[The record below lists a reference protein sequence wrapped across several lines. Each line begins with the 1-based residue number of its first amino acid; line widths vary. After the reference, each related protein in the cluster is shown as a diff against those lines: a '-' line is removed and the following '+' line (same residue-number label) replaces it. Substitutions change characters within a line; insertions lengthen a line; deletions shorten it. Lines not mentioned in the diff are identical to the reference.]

1 MDWLWL
7 LLLGLGTGGFGV
19 ITGTGGGVIM
29 VPVLLLVFNMEP
41 TAVSGTSLALVA
53 VTSFS
58 GSLAY
63 LRKRLVD
70 KRSGL
75 MFAAAALPGSVVAPF
90 AVKLVAGDVFRGLFG
105 LLLLSLAAYT
115 LVKTLR
121 SGSGNSEASHSV
133 KSGVRARHITTGSGE
148 NFDYE
153 FNESLAAA
161 FNFVV
166 GFLSAFFGTG
176 GGFLRTPVL
185 ISVFG
190 FPVRIAVATSIFS
203 LAMSATAGAGV
214 HALLGHVDW
223 YPTFIFAGLGLLVG
237 SQIGVLLAAR
247 TRNQWTVMLLVTL
260 ISVMGARLVFDA
272 LLG

>member
-185 ISVFG
+185 IFVFG

-237 SQIGVLLAAR
+237 CQVGVLLAAR
-247 TRNQWTVMLLVTL
+247 TRNQWTMMLLITL
-260 ISVMGARLVFDA
+260 ISIMGARLVFDA

>member
-7 LLLGLGTGGFGV
+7 LLLGLGTGAFGV

-29 VPVLLLVFNMEP
+29 VPVLLLLFNMEP
-41 TAVSGTSLALVA
+41 TAGSGTSLALVA

-63 LRKRLVD
+63 LRKGLVD

-90 AVKLVAGDVFRGLFG
+90 AIKVIAPDVFRGLFG
-105 LLLLSLAAYT
+105 LILLCLAAYT

-121 SGSGNSEASHSV
+121 PVGGNSEAWHSV
-133 KSGVRARHITTGSGE
+133 KTDFRTKHITTGSGE

-153 FNESLAAA
+153 FNEALAAA

-185 ISVFG
+185 IYVFG

-237 SQIGVLLAAR
+237 SQIGVSLASR
-247 TRNQWTVMLLVTL
+247 TRNQWTMMLLITL

>member
-148 NFDYE
+148 NLDYE

-237 SQIGVLLAAR
+237 SQVGVLLAAR
-247 TRNQWTVMLLVTL
+247 TRNQWTMMLLITL
-260 ISVMGARLVFDA
+260 ISIMGARLVFDA

>member
-1 MDWLWL
+1 MDWLWF

-121 SGSGNSEASHSV
+121 LGSGNSETSHSV

-148 NFDYE
+148 NFDYD

-161 FNFVV
+161 FNLVV

-237 SQIGVLLAAR
+237 SQVGVLLAAR
-247 TRNQWTVMLLVTL
+247 TRNQWTMMLLITL
-260 ISVMGARLVFDA
+260 ISIMGARLVFDA

>member
-133 KSGVRARHITTGSGE
+133 KPGVRARHITTSSGE
-148 NFDYE
+148 NFDYD

-237 SQIGVLLAAR
+237 SQVGVLLAAR
-247 TRNQWTVMLLVTL
+247 TRNQWTMMLLITL
-260 ISVMGARLVFDA
+260 ISIMGARLVFDA

>member
-7 LLLGLGTGGFGV
+7 LLLGLGTGSFGV

-29 VPVLLLVFNMEP
+29 VPVLLLLFNMDP
-41 TAVSGTSLALVA
+41 TVVSGTSLALVA

-75 MFAAAALPGSVVAPF
+75 IFAAAALPGSVVAPF
-90 AVKLVAGDVFRGLFG
+90 VLKLVAGDVFRGLFG
-105 LLLLSLAAYT
+105 LLLLCLAAYT
-115 LVKTLR
+115 IVKTLR
-121 SGSGNSEASHSV
+121 SVRGNSKASYSV
-133 KSGVRARHITTGSGE
+133 NSGVRTRHMTTGSGE

-203 LAMSATAGAGV
+203 LVISATAGAGV
-214 HALLGHVDW
+214 HAFLGHVDW

-247 TRNQWTVMLLVTL
+247 TRNQWTVMLLVTV

>member
-237 SQIGVLLAAR
+237 SQVGVLLAAR
-247 TRNQWTVMLLVTL
+247 TRNQWTMMLLITL
-260 ISVMGARLVFDA
+260 ISIMGARLVFDA

>member
-29 VPVLLLVFNMEP
+29 VPVLLLLFNMEP

-53 VTSFS
+53 VTGFS

-105 LLLLSLAAYT
+105 LLLLCLAAYT

-121 SGSGNSEASHSV
+121 SVRGNSEASHSV
-133 KSGVRARHITTGSGE
+133 KSGVRARQITTGSGE

-223 YPTFIFAGLGLLVG
+223 YPTFVFAGLGLLVG
-237 SQIGVLLAAR
+237 SQIGVLLASR
-247 TRNQWTVMLLVTL
+247 TRNQWTMMLLITL
-260 ISVMGARLVFDA
+260 ISIMGARLVFDA

>member
-148 NFDYE
+148 NFDYD

-237 SQIGVLLAAR
+237 SQVGVLLAAR
-247 TRNQWTVMLLVTL
+247 TRNQWTMMLLITL
-260 ISVMGARLVFDA
+260 ISIMGARLVFDA

>member
-1 MDWLWL
+1 MDWLWF

-237 SQIGVLLAAR
+237 SQVGVLLAAR
-247 TRNQWTVMLLVTL
+247 TRNQWTMMLLITL
-260 ISVMGARLVFDA
+260 ISIMGARLVFDA

>member
-148 NFDYE
+148 NFDYD

-237 SQIGVLLAAR
+237 SQVGVLLAAR
-247 TRNQWTVMLLVTL
+247 TRNRWTMMLLITL
-260 ISVMGARLVFDA
+260 ISIMGARLVFDA